1 MPTAVRRGRK
11 THGSGRPK
19 VAAPQQH
26 TSSSISSFTRVSK
39 SVGDT
44 DLKKEPTRTP
54 QKCIKLDAIT
64 PGSRKRKAIATSG
77 DGEDDEDDDSSADER
92 PRKLAL
98 PARTTPKTAE
108 APTPVKR
115 GRGRPPKKGRAEPA
129 PLKRVRSPSVSD
141 SEQSG
146 VDAGALFKRLRIE
159 SSPSRCSTPP
169 TADTSIAGSDEEADN
184 DNNKATQPGQL
195 PDDLLA
201 LIDLHSSF
209 LKTLTLHYVHNGTN
223 VPADLRILRPNVARA
238 WGKKNVTEADIR
250 ICLGVLGASGVAR
263 NLFSLSDYG
272 RGKICVEIDASHGSG
287 PLNEKR
293 LNDLFRANL
302 TSLWSQQHRTKGGE
316 PDATAFMK
324 ALPRVPITFCES
336 VAKASPMLAK
346 GQKRLE
352 ELKQGM
358 ALKKEAKTKPSG
370 SSSII
375 SQKNN
380 DTSNSSA
387 TPTTTNADGTKMSLL
402 DRIRYKSLQKAAG
415 GSSTVSLTPA
425 QLERRAALQRA
436 ADVALLLAMLGR
448 SEASGGLGGRVS
460 FTMAALLQRL
470 RDSLRSPVSRD
481 EGAACVR
488 LLAAEVAPEWVRV
501 VVLGGRENVVLEVD
515 RQLSR
520 AEVEGRVRGLVE
532 RG

>member
-1 MPTAVRRGRK
+1 MPTAVKRGRK
-11 THGSGRPK
+11 AHGSGRPK

-39 SVGDT
+39 SIGDT
-44 DLKKEPTRTP
+44 DLKKESTRTP
-54 QKCIKLDAIT
+54 RKNIKLDAIT
-64 PGSRKRKAIATSG
+64 PDSRKRKAIAAS
-77 DGEDDEDDDSSADER
+77 EDDDSSADER

-98 PARTTPKTAE
+98 PARTTPKAAE

-115 GRGRPPKKGRAEPA
+115 GRGRPPKKVRPEPA
-129 PLKRVRSPSVSD
+129 PLKRARSPSVSD
-141 SEQSG
+141 SEQST

-159 SSPSRCSTPP
+159 SSPSRCSTPL
-169 TADTSIAGSDEEADN
+169 TADTSIAGSDEETDIKN
-184 DNNKATQPGQL
+184 NNKATKPGQL

-223 VPADLRILRPNVARA
+223 VPADLHILCPNVARA
-238 WGKKNVTEADIR
+238 WGKKKVTEADIR
-250 ICLGVLGASGVAR
+250 VCVGVLGASGAAG

-302 TSLWSQQHRTKGGE
+302 TSLWLQQHRTAKGGE
-316 PDATAFMK
+316 PDTTAFVK
-324 ALPRVPITFCES
+324 ALPRAPIILCES
-336 VAKASPMLAK
+336 VAKASPMFAK

-358 ALKKEAKTKPSG
+358 ALKKEAKTKPS
-370 SSSII
+370 SSGII
-375 SQKNN
+375 SQETNN
-380 DTSNSSA
+380 NNNNA
-387 TPTTTNADGTKMSLL
+387 NNINKAQTNTNPDGTEMSLL

-415 GSSTVSLTPA
+415 GSSTASLTPE

-436 ADVALLLAMLGR
+436 ADVASLLAMLGR
-448 SEASGGLGGRVS
+448 SEALGGRVP
-460 FTMAALLQRL
+460 FPMAAVLQRL

-481 EGAACVR
+481 EGAACMR

-501 VVLGGRENVVLEVD
+501 IVLGGREYVVLEVD

>member
-1 MPTAVRRGRK
+1 MPTAVKRGRK
-11 THGSGRPK
+11 AHGSGRPK
-19 VAAPQQH
+19 TSAPQED

-39 SVGDT
+39 SIGNT
-44 DLKKEPTRTP
+44 DLQKESTRTP
-54 QKCIKLDAIT
+54 RKSIKLGAIT
-64 PGSRKRKAIATSG
+64 PDSRKRKAIVTSE
-77 DGEDDEDDDSSADER
+77 DGDSSADER

-115 GRGRPPKKGRAEPA
+115 GRGRPPKKVRPQPA
-129 PLKRVRSPSVSD
+129 PLKRARSPSVSD
-141 SEQSG
+141 SEQST

-159 SSPSRCSTPP
+159 SSPSRCSTPL
-169 TADTSIAGSDEEADN
+169 TADTSIAGSDEETDIN
-184 DNNKATQPGQL
+184 NNNKATKPGQL

-223 VPADLRILRPNVARA
+223 VPADLRILCPNVARA
-238 WGKKNVTEADIR
+238 WGKKKVTEADIR
-250 ICLGVLGASGVAR
+250 VCIGVLGASGAAG

-287 PLNEKR
+287 PLNVKS

-302 TSLWSQQHRTKGGE
+302 TSLWLQQRRTTKGGE
-316 PDATAFMK
+316 PDTTAFVK
-324 ALPRVPITFCES
+324 ALPRAPITLCES

-352 ELKQGM
+352 ELKQSM
-358 ALKKEAKTKPSG
+358 TLKKEAKTKPSG
-370 SSSII
+370 SSII
-375 SQKNN
+375 PQKNN
-380 DTSNSSA
+380 TNNTNNSSA
-387 TPTTTNADGTKMSLL
+387 TSTTTNLDGTKMSLL
-402 DRIRYKSLQKAAG
+402 DRIRYRSLQKAAG
-415 GSSTVSLTPA
+415 GSNTASLTPA

-436 ADVALLLAMLGR
+436 ADVASLLAMLGR
-448 SEASGGLGGRVS
+448 SEAHGALGGRVP
-460 FTMAALLQRL
+460 FPMAALLQRL
-470 RDSLRSPVSRD
+470 RDSLRSPLSRD

-501 VVLGGRENVVLEVD
+501 VVVGGREHVVLEVD

-520 AEVEGRVRGLVE
+520 AEVEGRIRGLVE
-532 RG
+532 RD

>member
-1 MPTAVRRGRK
+1 MPTAVKRGRK
-11 THGSGRPK
+11 AHGSGRPK

-44 DLKKEPTRTP
+44 DLKNESTRTP
-54 QKCIKLDAIT
+54 RKSIRLNAIT
-64 PGSRKRKAIATSG
+64 PDSRKRKAIATSE
-77 DGEDDEDDDSSADER
+77 DGDSSADER

-115 GRGRPPKKGRAEPA
+115 GRGRPPKKVRPEPA
-129 PLKRVRSPSVSD
+129 PLKRARSPSVSD
-141 SEQSG
+141 SEQST

-159 SSPSRCSTPP
+159 SSPSRCSTPL
-169 TADTSIAGSDEEADN
+169 TADTSIAGSDEETDIN
-184 DNNKATQPGQL
+184 NNNKATRRDQL

-223 VPADLRILRPNVARA
+223 VPADLRILCPNVARA
-238 WGKKNVTEADIR
+238 WGKKKVTEADIR
-250 ICLGVLGASGVAR
+250 VCVGVLGASGTAG

-287 PLNEKR
+287 PLNEKN
-293 LNDLFRANL
+293 LNDFFRANL
-302 TSLWSQQHRTKGGE
+302 TSLWLQQHRTTKGGE
-316 PDATAFMK
+316 PDTTAFVK
-324 ALPRVPITFCES
+324 ALPRAPITLCES

-358 ALKKEAKTKPSG
+358 ALKKEAKTKPSS

-380 DTSNSSA
+380 DNNNANNSSA
-387 TPTTTNADGTKMSLL
+387 TPTTTNPDGIKMSLL

-415 GSSTVSLTPA
+415 GSSAASLTPA

-436 ADVALLLAMLGR
+436 ADVASLLAMLGR
-448 SEASGGLGGRVS
+448 SEAAQGGGRVS
-460 FTMAALLQRL
+460 FPMAALLQRL

>member
-11 THGSGRPK
+11 AHGSGRPK

-39 SVGDT
+39 SIGDT
-44 DLKKEPTRTP
+44 DPKKEPTRTP
-54 QKCIKLDAIT
+54 RKCTRLDAIT
-64 PGSRKRKAIATSG
+64 PGSRKRKAIATG
-77 DGEDDEDDDSSADER
+77 EDGEGDDSSADER
-92 PRKLAL
+92 PRKLVL
-98 PARTTPKTAE
+98 PARTTPKTAD

-115 GRGRPPKKGRAEPA
+115 GRGRPPKKVRAEPA
-129 PLKRVRSPSVSD
+129 PLKRARSPSVSD
-141 SEQSG
+141 SERST

-159 SSPSRCSTPP
+159 SSPSRCSTPL
-169 TADTSIAGSDEEADN
+169 TADTSVAGSDEETDN
-184 DNNKATQPGQL
+184 NNNKATQPGQL

-201 LIDLHSSF
+201 LVDLHSSF

-238 WGKKNVTEADIR
+238 WGKKKVTEADIR
-250 ICLGVLGASGVAR
+250 VCLGVLGASGAAG
-263 NLFSLSDYG
+263 NLFSLSNYG

-302 TSLWSQQHRTKGGE
+302 TSLWSQQHRIKGGE
-316 PDATAFMK
+316 PDTTAFMK
-324 ALPRVPITFCES
+324 ALPMAPITLCES

-380 DTSNSSA
+380 DDTNNSSA
-387 TPTTTNADGTKMSLL
+387 TPTTRNTDGTKMSLL
-402 DRIRYKSLQKAAG
+402 DRIRYKSLQRAAG
-415 GSSTVSLTPA
+415 GSSTASLTPA

-436 ADVALLLAMLGR
+436 ADVASLLAMLGR

-460 FTMAALLQRL
+460 FPMAALLQRL

-520 AEVEGRVRGLVE
+520 AEVEGRVRALVE

>member
-1 MPTAVRRGRK
+1 MPTAVKRGRK
-11 THGSGRPK
+11 AHGSARPK

-26 TSSSISSFTRVSK
+26 TSSGISSFTRVSK
-39 SVGDT
+39 SISDA
-44 DLKKEPTRTP
+44 DLKKESTRTP
-54 QKCIKLDAIT
+54 QKSIKLDAIT
-64 PGSRKRKAIATSG
+64 PDSRKRKAIATSEG
-77 DGEDDEDDDSSADER
+77 DDSADER

-98 PARTTPKTAE
+98 PARTTPKTVE

-115 GRGRPPKKGRAEPA
+115 GRGRPKKVRPEPA
-129 PLKRVRSPSVSD
+129 PLKQARSPSVSD
-141 SEQSG
+141 SEQST

-159 SSPSRCSTPP
+159 SSPSQCSTPL
-169 TADTSIAGSDEEADN
+169 TADTSIAGSDEETDTN
-184 DNNKATQPGQL
+184 NNNKATKPGQL
-195 PDDLLA
+195 SEDLLA

-223 VPADLRILRPNVARA
+223 VPADLRILCPNVARA
-238 WGKKNVTEADIR
+238 WGKKKVTEADIR
-250 ICLGVLGASGVAR
+250 VCVGVLGVSGAAG

-287 PLNEKR
+287 PLNEKS

-302 TSLWSQQHRTKGGE
+302 TFLWSQQRRTRGGE
-316 PDATAFMK
+316 PDTTAFMK
-324 ALPRVPITFCES
+324 ALPRAPITPCES

-358 ALKKEAKTKPSG
+358 ALKKEAKTKPS
-370 SSSII
+370 SSIMT

-380 DTSNSSA
+380 NTNNSSA
-387 TPTTTNADGTKMSLL
+387 TSTTTNPDGTQMSLL
-402 DRIRYKSLQKAAG
+402 DRIRYRSLQKAAG
-415 GSSTVSLTPA
+415 GSSVALLTPE

-436 ADVALLLAMLGR
+436 ADVASLLAMLGR
-448 SEASGGLGGRVS
+448 SEAAQGGGRVS
-460 FTMAALLQRL
+460 FQMVALLQRL
-470 RDSLRSPVSRD
+470 RDSLRSPVSRE

-501 VVLGGRENVVLEVD
+501 VVRGGRENVVLEVD

-520 AEVEGRVRGLVE
+520 AEVEGRIRGLVE

>member
-1 MPTAVRRGRK
+1 MPTAVKRGRK
-11 THGSGRPK
+11 AHGSGRPK

-39 SVGDT
+39 SISDT
-44 DLKKEPTRTP
+44 DLKKESTRTP
-54 QKCIKLDAIT
+54 RKSIRLDAIT
-64 PGSRKRKAIATSG
+64 PDSRKRKAIATSE
-77 DGEDDEDDDSSADER
+77 DGDSSADER

-108 APTPVKR
+108 TPTPVKR
-115 GRGRPPKKGRAEPA
+115 GRGRPPKKVRPQPA
-129 PLKRVRSPSVSD
+129 PLKRARSPSVSD
-141 SEQSG
+141 SEQST

-159 SSPSRCSTPP
+159 SSPSRCSTPL
-169 TADTSIAGSDEEADN
+169 TADTSIAGSDEETDIN
-184 DNNKATQPGQL
+184 NNNKATKPGQL

-223 VPADLRILRPNVARA
+223 VPADLRILCPNVARA
-238 WGKKNVTEADIR
+238 WGKKKVTDADIR
-250 ICLGVLGASGVAR
+250 VCIGVLGASGTAG

-287 PLNEKR
+287 PLNEKN

-302 TSLWSQQHRTKGGE
+302 TSLWSQQNRTAKGGE
-316 PDATAFMK
+316 PDTTAFVK
-324 ALPRVPITFCES
+324 ALPRAPITLCES

-358 ALKKEAKTKPSG
+358 TLKKEAKTKPSS

-375 SQKNN
+375 SQKTNN
-380 DTSNSSA
+380 NNINNSSA
-387 TPTTTNADGTKMSLL
+387 TPTTTNPDGTKMSLL
-402 DRIRYKSLQKAAG
+402 DRIRYRSLQKAAG
-415 GSSTVSLTPA
+415 GSSTASLTPE

-436 ADVALLLAMLGR
+436 ADVASLLAMLGR
-448 SEASGGLGGRVS
+448 SEAHGGLGGRVS
-460 FTMAALLQRL
+460 FLMAALLQRL

-520 AEVEGRVRGLVE
+520 AEVEGRVRGLFE
-532 RG
+532 RGLE

>member
-1 MPTAVRRGRK
+1 MPTAVKRGRK
-11 THGSGRPK
+11 PHGSGRPN
-19 VAAPQQH
+19 VAAPKQNH
-26 TSSSISSFTRVSK
+26 ASSGIGSFTRVSK
-39 SVGDT
+39 SIGET
-44 DLKKEPTRTP
+44 DLKKESTGTP
-54 QKCIKLDAIT
+54 QRSIKLDAIT
-64 PGSRKRKAIATSG
+64 PNSRKRKAIATSE
-77 DGEDDEDDDSSADER
+77 DGDSSADER
-92 PRKLAL
+92 PRKLGR
-98 PARTTPKTAE
+98 PARATPKTAE

-115 GRGRPPKKGRAEPA
+115 GRGRPPKKALPEPA
-129 PLKRVRSPSVSD
+129 LLKRAKSPSVSD
-141 SEQSG
+141 SEQST

-159 SSPSRCSTPP
+159 SSPSRCSTPL
-169 TADTSIAGSDEEADN
+169 TADTSIAGSDEETDTN
-184 DNNKATQPGQL
+184 NNNKATKPRQL
-195 PDDLLA
+195 PGDLLA
-201 LIDLHSSF
+201 LIDLHSAF

-223 VPADLRILRPNVARA
+223 VPADLRILCPNVARA
-238 WGKKNVTEADIR
+238 WGKKKVTAADIR
-250 ICLGVLGASGVAR
+250 VCVGVLGASGAAG

-287 PLNEKR
+287 PLNEKS
-293 LNDLFRANL
+293 LNDLFRTNL
-302 TSLWSQQHRTKGGE
+302 TSLWLQQHRTSGGE
-316 PDATAFMK
+316 PDTTAFMK
-324 ALPRVPITFCES
+324 ALPRAPITLCES

-358 ALKKEAKTKPSG
+358 ALKKEAKTKPS
-370 SSSII
+370 II
-375 SQKNN
+375 SQKNPN
-380 DTSNSSA
+380 NTNNGSV
-387 TPTTTNADGTKMSLL
+387 TPTTTNPDGTKMSLL

-415 GSSTVSLTPA
+415 GSSTASLTPA

-436 ADVALLLAMLGR
+436 ADVASLLAMLGR
-448 SEASGGLGGRVS
+448 SEAVQGGGRVS
-460 FTMAALLQRL
+460 FPMAALLQRL